1 MLENHS
7 ESNLL
12 LLGTNDALLGLA
24 LSMDLSGELFFIIFI
39 LVYLVFK
46 TDGESSPFNAMEA
59 DFTKSW

>member
-12 LLGTNDALLGLA
+12 LLGTNVALLGLA

-46 TDGESSPFNAMEA
+46 TDGESSPFYAMEA
-59 DFTKSW
+59 DFTKS

>member
-12 LLGTNDALLGLA
+12 LLGTNVALLGLA

-59 DFTKSW
+59 DFTKS